1 VRPNEGYSS
10 LLNVGQAIPHSS
22 SPYLKKSAL
31 LFAIVLTGILHP
43 LIFPP
48 FNLGW
53 LAWVTLIPL
62 QISLQG
68 LPPRRALWYGWLAG
82 TIAFAGTVTWVI
94 TAMHQFGQVPIVV
107 SALLML
113 LLAIYLGLYM
123 GLYAWGY
130 ATFQQNHPNLLWLG
144 APALWV
150 TLEFGRTYAFSGF
163 PWALLGYSQYQW
175 LPVIQF
181 ADVTG
186 VYGVSFLIVMGNVAL
201 TSLLLWIVAKTR
213 VSSMPIPW
221 ASTTSF
227 VCALCLILIYGTWR
241 VHQQAELDASANT
254 LSIGLVQANI
264 DQAIKWNEAYRDQ
277 TLQRYATLSQQ
288 AGKNTNLLI
297 WPEAATPFL
306 FEQEPAYQDKI
317 LEIAKDTHSPLLF
330 GSPTLRFQ
338 QDGRPYLYNSVLMMT
353 PEGRITGRYDKRHLV
368 PFGEYIPIRSILFFL
383 DKLVVGIGD
392 FQSGQGPMTM
402 QVPAPSINDGSN
414 GPRFGVAICFE
425 VIFPDLV
432 RRMAQEGANF
442 LVTVTND
449 AWFGDS
455 AAPYQHF
462 GMVVFRAVENH
473 LAFARAANTG
483 ISGFIGPD
491 GRILTQTSIFS
502 EQAVTGSLPLRSMSP
517 TFYTEFGDVFSWGC
531 VIIAGVLFTWCRFA
545 APIATRNTRSSPT

>member
-1 VRPNEGYSS
+1 M
-10 LLNVGQAIPHSS
+10 GQTIPHSS
-22 SPYLKKSAL
+22 SPSLNKLAP
-31 LFAIVLTGILHP
+31 LFAIALTGILHP
-43 LIFPP
+43 LSFPP

-53 LAWVTLIPL
+53 LAWVVLVPL
-62 QISLQG
+62 QFILHD
-68 LPPRRALWYGWLAG
+68 LPPKRALWYGWLAG
-82 TIAFAGTVTWVI
+82 TLAFAGTVTWVI

-113 LLAIYLGLYM
+113 LLATYLGLYM
-123 GLYAWGY
+123 GFYAWGY
-130 ATFQQNHPNLLWLG
+130 ATFQQTHPNLLWLS
-144 APALWV
+144 APVLWV
-150 TLEFGRTYAFSGF
+150 TLEFVRTYAFSGL

-181 ADVTG
+181 ADMTG
-186 VYGVSFLIVMGNVAL
+186 VYGVSFLIVMGNVAV
-201 TSLLLWIVAKTR
+201 TSLLVWIVAKRR
-213 VSSMPIPW
+213 VPSMPIPW
-221 ASTTSF
+221 ISTASF
-227 VCALCLILIYGTWR
+227 VCTLSLILAYGSWR
-241 VHQQAELDASANT
+241 VHQQADLDATTPT

-264 DQAIKWNEAYRDQ
+264 DQAIKWNEAYRDD

-288 AGKNTNLLI
+288 AGKNTDLLI

-306 FEQEPAYQDKI
+306 FEQEPAYQGKI
-317 LEIAKDTHSPLLF
+317 LEIVKDTHSPLLF
-330 GSPTLRFQ
+330 GSPTLRFH
-338 QDGRPYLYNSVLMMT
+338 QDGRPYLYNSVFLLT
-353 PEGRITGRYDKRHLV
+353 PEGNVSARYDKRHLV
-368 PFGEYIPIRSILFFL
+368 PFGEYIPLRSILFFL

-402 QVPAPSINDGSN
+402 QIPTPSTNNGSN
-414 GPRFGVAICFE
+414 GRRFGVAICFE

-432 RRMAQEGANF
+432 RQMANEGANF

-502 EQAVTGSLPLRSMSP
+502 EQAVTGALPLRHTM
-517 TFYTEFGDVFSWGC
+517 TFYTQFGDVFSWIC
-531 VIIAGVLFTWCRFA
+531 VILTGILMIGIFLQ
-545 APIATRNTRSSPT
+545 TRPSVKHSTS